1 MKINDKLKLDIQVF
15 IYFFFKGTYSQKLIQ
30 QEFDYIN
37 YLIKYPEKVF
47 RILKIFAEKY
57 DHDDYNDIELSI
69 SDIIIDDFNNIQL
82 IDNYKIE
89 SNLVLSDFW
98 KEFIEISHIFCFNKF
113 SLKVDGFKLE
123 DFDGNGTDALPYFAV
138 WTNIIEIDVD
148 EKVLNSKLAK
158 QRANERLLLW
168 NSLDKSS
175 VKFED
180 WELEQQLY

>member
-1 MKINDKLKLDIQVF
+1 M
-15 IYFFFKGTYSQKLIQ
+15 
-30 QEFDYIN
+30 
-37 YLIKYPEKVF
+37 
-47 RILKIFAEKY
+47 
-57 DHDDYNDIELSI
+57 LS
-69 SDIIIDDFNNIQL
+69 N
-82 IDNYKIE
+82 
-89 SNLVLSDFW
+89 
-98 KEFIEISHIFCFNKF
+98 EISYIFCFNKF

-168 NSLDKSS
+168 NSLNESS